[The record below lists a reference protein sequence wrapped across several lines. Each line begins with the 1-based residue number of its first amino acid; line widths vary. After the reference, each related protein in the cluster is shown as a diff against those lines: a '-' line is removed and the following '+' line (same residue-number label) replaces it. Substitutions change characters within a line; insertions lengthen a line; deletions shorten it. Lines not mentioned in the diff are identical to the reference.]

1 MITQEKL
8 TAWRTRILEIIEVAK
23 PEDKT
28 SRAYDLFNMLTIV
41 INLVVSLAYTFE
53 QARET
58 CGTLLLALESVTV
71 AFFAVDYILRLAT
84 AKVRYGQ
91 LSEGKAM
98 LHYALSFNGLVDLFS
113 FLPYCLPVFFPSGA
127 VAFRMFRIIRIFR
140 LFRINSYYDSLNVI
154 TEVITGKGQQILSSV
169 FIIVVL
175 MIASSLCMYSIEH
188 DAQPEVFTNAFSGI
202 WWAVSTL
209 MTVGYGDIY
218 PITTVGKIF
227 SIVITFLGV
236 GVVAIPT
243 GIISAGFVDQY
254 SRIKRISEYGDEE
267 EIHFI
272 KIHLEVGDKWIGHTV
287 QEMAFPRGVIVAAI
301 KRNERILVPRGN
313 TKLLEG
319 DMVVIGAEPFA
330 NDEHIDLQEIVLR
343 RRHPWVGEMIKNLDI
358 SRHTMIVMVK
368 RRGRVL
374 IPNGS
379 FLLKENDIVV
389 LYSQKHFSHSHRIH
403 V

>member
-23 PEDKT
+23 PEDRT

-41 INLVVSLAYTFE
+41 INLVVSLAFTFE
-53 QARET
+53 RARET
-58 CGTLLLALESVTV
+58 CGTLLLVLESVTV

-272 KIHLEVGDKWIGHTV
+272 KIHLEPGDKWIGHTV

-330 NDEHIDLQEIVLR
+330 NDEHIDLQEIALR

-379 FLLKENDIVV
+379 FLLKENDVVV
-389 LYSQKHFSHSHRIH
+389 LYSQKHFSNSHRIH